1 MTLPDPDFWRGRRV
15 LITGHTGF
23 KGAWLAL
30 WLTRMGATVTGYA
43 LAPEHANGIYAASG
57 IARHITPVIA
67 DIRHESVL
75 RTCLNLMRPDVV
87 FHLAAQS
94 LTRRAHQNPVETYDV
109 NAVGTA
115 KVLEALRTARSVR
128 AAVIVTSDKVY
139 ENDDSGR
146 AFTENDRLGAHEPY
160 GASKVAAELAAAAF
174 RESLGADHRLQV
186 ATVRA
191 GNVIGGGDW
200 AEDRLVPDAMRA
212 FTANEPFT
220 LRHPDSIR
228 PWQYVLDPLCG
239 YLLVAEGL
247 LAGDRAAA
255 SSWNF
260 GPDEGANLPVRD
272 IAARLVDG
280 WNEDAWDGSTAGW
293 QTAGDEAGPYEAKIL
308 NVDSTKARSQL
319 SWRPRMDID
328 QALAATVAWH
338 KAQMRDEDMAEASV
352 RALEAYLGH

>member
-43 LAPEHANGIYAASG
+43 LAPEHADGIYAASG
-57 IARHITPVIA
+57 VAHRITPVIA
-67 DIRHESVL
+67 DIRHGSVL
-75 RTCLNLMRPDVV
+75 RECMHLMRPDVV
-87 FHLAAQS
+87 FHLAAQA
-94 LTRRAHQNPVETYDV
+94 LERRAHQNPIETYDV
-109 NAVGTA
+109 NAMGTA
-115 KVLEALRTARSVR
+115 KVLEAMRTARSVR

-146 AFTENDRLGAHEPY
+146 AFSETDRLGAHEPY
-160 GASKVAAELAAAAF
+160 GVSKVAAELATTAF
-174 RESLGADHRLQV
+174 RESLGDGHRLHV

-212 FTANEPFT
+212 FAADEPFT
-220 LRHPDSIR
+220 LRHPDSTR

-239 YLLVAEGL
+239 YLLLAERL

-255 SSWNF
+255 SAWNF
-260 GPDEGANLPVRD
+260 GPEDSAGVPVRD
-272 IAARLVDG
+272 LAALLVDH
-280 WNEDAWDGSTAGW
+280 WNADAWNNAGAGW
-293 QTAGDEAGPYEAKIL
+293 QTAGDEAGPYDARVL
-308 NVDSTKARSQL
+308 GVDSTKARDRL
-319 SWRPRMDID
+319 NWRSRMSLQD
-328 QALAATVAWH
+328 AVAATIAWH
-338 KAQMRDEDMAEASV
+338 KAQFNGADMKDVSDD
-352 RALEAYLGH
+352 ALAAYLDL